1 MANEFRDLEKRVHE
15 NYLAVRRNVLAQVT
29 LIIIQ
34 SSISTK
40 LPHFIDALSQGSEK
54 NPYELQEEFQKY
66 SELIKFENSKMV
78 ISDKAKKI
86 V

>member
-1 MANEFRDLEKRVHE
+1 M
-15 NYLAVRRNVLAQVT
+15 LAQVKN
-29 LIIIQ
+29 IWIQ

-40 LPHFIDALSQGSEK
+40 LPNFIDTLSQGGDK
-54 NPYELQEEFQKY
+54 NAFELQEEFQKY
-66 SELIKFENSKMV
+66 SELIKFQDSKMV

>member
-1 MANEFRDLEKRVHE
+1 M
-15 NYLAVRRNVLAQVT
+15 T
-29 LIIIQ
+29 Q

-40 LPHFIDALSQGSEK
+40 LPNFIDALSQGADK
-54 NPYELQEEFQKY
+54 NPYHLQEEFQKY